1 MAYPPSMMPSIQKCA
16 STRQERLNQSYHE
29 LTFDEKA
36 KLLKDFHPD
45 FNTKV
50 KVALKVGANIGD
62 LAPQEMERQVE
73 APSRIT
79 PADVNLD
86 KVDYDTDILVI
97 GSGGAGLSAALTASA
112 AGARVLLATKLRMGD
127 SNTIM
132 AEGGIGA
139 ATNPED
145 SPAIH
150 YVDTIIGGRGTNV
163 KELVEV
169 LVTEAP
175 FIIDWLSS
183 LGVNFDRKA
192 DGSLFNHRP
201 GGHSRKRSHSIKDLT
216 GLEIMRV
223 MSDEVRNKG
232 IPVLEFC
239 PAVELIK
246 DENGQCAGAV
256 LQNLDN
262 NQLLV
267 VRAKSVIMATG
278 GMGRLHPLG
287 FPTSNHY
294 GATADGI
301 VMGYRAGAK
310 LLYIESVQFHPTGTA
325 WPEQLLGLL
334 ISEALRAQ
342 GAQVLNV
349 DGEQFAANLETR
361 DALAAAIIRECNARG
376 KGVVTPAG
384 IVGTWL
390 DTPLIDMIH
399 GPGTFQ
405 HRFAGIYS
413 RFMGYGINPLEEP
426 ILVYPTQ
433 HYQNGGM
440 VINTNGETTVP
451 NLYAAGEVSGGVHGQ
466 NRLGSNSLLD
476 IFVFGRR
483 SAEHAARH
491 VRDVTLGK
499 LTLKHLDE
507 YSDNL
512 KDAGIRTDVRSPM
525 LLPDYR
531 FENALTK
538 VVKMDAE

>member
-1 MAYPPSMMPSIQKCA
+1 M
-16 STRQERLNQSYHE
+16 
-29 LTFDEKA
+29 
-36 KLLKDFHPD
+36 
-45 FNTKV
+45 
-50 KVALKVGANIGD
+50 
-62 LAPQEMERQVE
+62 
-73 APSRIT
+73 
-79 PADVNLD
+79 
-86 KVDYDTDILVI
+86 
-97 GSGGAGLSAALTASA
+97 
-112 AGARVLLATKLRMGD
+112 
-127 SNTIM
+127 
-132 AEGGIGA
+132 
-139 ATNPED
+139 
-145 SPAIH
+145 
-150 YVDTIIGGRGTNV
+150 IIGT
-163 KELVEV
+163 
-169 LVTEAP
+169 T
-175 FIIDWLSS
+175 
-183 LGVNFDRKA
+183 
-192 DGSLFNHRP
+192 
-201 GGHSRKRSHSIKDLT
+201 
-216 GLEIMRV
+216 V
-223 MSDEVRNKG
+223 M
-232 IPVLEFC
+232 
-239 PAVELIK
+239 
-246 DENGQCAGAV
+246 
-256 LQNLDN
+256 
-262 NQLLV
+262 
-267 VRAKSVIMATG
+267 
-278 GMGRLHPLG
+278 
-287 FPTSNHY
+287 
-294 GATADGI
+294 
-301 VMGYRAGAK
+301 
-310 LLYIESVQFHPTGTA
+310 
-325 WPEQLLGLL
+325 
-334 ISEALRAQ
+334 
-342 GAQVLNV
+342 
-349 DGEQFAANLETR
+349 
-361 DALAAAIIRECNARG
+361 LAAAIIRECNARG

>member
-62 LAPQEMERQVE
+62 LAPQEMERQIE
-73 APSRIT
+73 APSRIS

-349 DGEQFAANLETR
+349 EGEQFAANLETR

>member
-62 LAPQEMERQVE
+62 LAPQEMERQIE
-73 APSRIT
+73 APSRIS

-97 GSGGAGLSAALTASA
+97 GSGGAGLSAALTASS